1 MSEMFYGVFNTVK
14 EETGVKI
21 GIIGPQTTATV
32 IQQVVEKEFPEI
44 QLVFRCSEFY
54 EESAA
59 IAEVFQNER
68 EVGGP
73 AVHRSHQL
81 CLRPETAGSHHSVK
95 LSAAQPHLRVSG
107 SV

>member
-1 MSEMFYGVFNTVK
+1 M
-14 EETGVKI
+14 KI

-68 EVGGP
+68 EVEGLLSPVPPTMPTPGNGWFP
-73 AVHRSHQL
+73 
-81 CLRPETAGSHHSVK
+81 HSVE

>member
-1 MSEMFYGVFNTVK
+1 MSEMFYEVFNTVK

-68 EVGGP
+68 EVEG
-73 AVHRSHQL
+73 L
-81 CLRPETAGSHHSVK
+81 LFTAASNR
-95 LSAAQPHLRVSG
+95 A
-107 SV
+107 